1 MAQYYEAVLNPFGV
15 QDKSQLT
22 LADFDEADPFYE
34 AVRFC
39 FDNGLMQAASDE
51 AFGTD
56 LPATLG
62 EFAQVMVAIL
72 GGAYTQEDSIAFLA
86 QYGIVPM
93 ADAATELSVADLDGL
108 SCNFI
113 AAAWGV
119 ELGEFITPDL
129 AEMGIAADA
138 PATRAYLAYAV
149 FGMIG
154 E

>member
-22 LADFDEADPFYE
+22 LADFDESDPFYE

-39 FDNGLMQAASDE
+39 FDNGLMGAVSDSE
-51 AFGTD
+51 FGTE

-62 EFAQVMVAIL
+62 EFSQAMVVIL

-93 ADAATELSVADLDGL
+93 EDAATELTVADLEAL

-113 AAAWGV
+113 AATWGV
-119 ELGEFITPDL
+119 ELGEFIAPDL
-129 AEMGIAADA
+129 AEMGIGADA
-138 PATRAYLAYAV
+138 PATRNHLAYAIYMMV
-149 FGMIG
+149 S